1 MGPEQPI
8 HSEATLLPGY
18 VSRTLTP
25 EERQEVDLHL
35 ESCASCQQE
44 LQETKIIH
52 AALKTAIA
60 KRPGPSPAAFT
71 QVMGRIHQEPQGV
84 STTVRQGQENSW
96 WESMERT
103 FRSLFEVRWAPAL
116 ASLLIVG
123 QAVLLVSVLG
133 KPARE
138 IAPGSSP
145 VTERGVPQGTPGIP
159 RIKIQV
165 TFVET
170 AQEIQIRRLVQGLGG
185 QIISGPTPEGLYTL
199 GFAPKGNDSDES
211 ILSALHTH
219 PDLINTATALHP

>member
-1 MGPEQPI
+1 MEPDQPI
-8 HSEATLLPGY
+8 HTEATLLPGY
-18 VSRTLTP
+18 VSHTLTLD
-25 EERQEVDLHL
+25 ERQEVELHL

-44 LQETKIIH
+44 LQETKIMH
-52 AALKTAIA
+52 AGLKTAIV
-60 KRPGPSPAAFT
+60 KRPGPSPATFAK
-71 QVMGRIHQEPQGV
+71 VMSRIHQEAQTASPN
-84 STTVRQGQENSW
+84 VRPGQENSW
-96 WESMERT
+96 WEPMERT

-145 VTERGVPQGTPGIP
+145 VIERGVPQGTAGIP
-159 RIKIQV
+159 LIKIQV

-170 AQEIQIRRLVQGLGG
+170 AQEIYIRQLVQGLGG

-199 GFAPKGNDSDES
+199 GFEPKGTNSVET
-211 ILSALHTH
+211 ILSALNTH
-219 PDLINTATALHP
+219 PELINTATTLLP

>member
-1 MGPEQPI
+1 M
-8 HSEATLLPGY
+8 
-18 VSRTLTP
+18 
-25 EERQEVDLHL
+25 
-35 ESCASCQQE
+35 
-44 LQETKIIH
+44 H
-52 AALKTAIA
+52 AALKTAIK

-71 QVMGRIHQEPQGV
+71 KVMGRIHQEPQTV
-84 STTVRQGQENSW
+84 STTVRQGHENSW

-145 VTERGVPQGTPGIP
+145 VIERGVPQGTPGIP

-170 AQEIQIRRLVQGLGG
+170 AQEIQIRRLVQGLGA

-199 GFAPKGNDSDES
+199 GFEPKGTDSAES
-211 ILSALHTH
+211 ILSALNTH
-219 PDLINTATALHP
+219 SDLINTATPLNP